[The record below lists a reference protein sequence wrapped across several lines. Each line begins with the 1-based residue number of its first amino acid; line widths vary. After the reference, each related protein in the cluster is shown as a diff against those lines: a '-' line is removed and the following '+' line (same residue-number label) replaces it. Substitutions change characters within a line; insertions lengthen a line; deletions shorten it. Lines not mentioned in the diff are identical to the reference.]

1 MRKINFT
8 KKAVIQAAA
17 VGAVSVCVW
26 LSCVSQNVGIG
37 QAYQAVSVDGNIVGY
52 VAKQVDV
59 YDAFREARR
68 ELSLESGE
76 RICVD
81 MECESASC
89 REPFRKLLSANEL
102 KRVFKGMIEEENAT
116 GKVRVY
122 TVAIE
127 DYRANFT
134 ALEDVTTFL
143 NRVKEPADVEQE
155 YTAEIGKSDS
165 HISGILSAKLTEV
178 NSAKSF
184 DTSDEKAEVSSERD
198 TDVSAALAVRAGVNA
213 QLVAIMEN
221 MSLDRTDRAVDTQ
234 GYADSDVTSDSDY
247 QTGILDMEFVEEI
260 EVFENYVAADEVS
273 DIDEQVVEV
282 TKEKESNKIYV
293 VESGDCL
300 SVIAM
305 DHDTTVSSIVAL
317 NGLSGADAMIRD
329 GQELIVAVPEPDLKI
344 RLTMGEVYEE
354 DYTADPVIIENDS
367 WYTTKEVIHQ
377 EGTTG
382 YRERNDVVVYENGI
396 EVSREMIHENVL
408 EESAA
413 AIIER
418 GTIIPPTYIK
428 PLAGGRYTSGFGRRW
443 GRMHKGVDWA
453 CPVGTTVYASCA
465 GTVIQASYSGGYGNN
480 VVISHPDGR
489 LTRYAHNSK
498 LLVHVGQHVEQGEAI
513 ALSGSTG
520 RSTGPHVH
528 FEIYINGSQVD
539 PLKYLNY

>member
-1 MRKINFT
+1 MKKINFT
-8 KKAVIQAAA
+8 KKAIIQAAA
-17 VGAVSVCVW
+17 VGAVSVCGV
-26 LSCVSQNVGIG
+26 LFGVSQEVGIG
-37 QAYQAVSVDGNIVGY
+37 QAYQAVSIDGNIVGY

-59 YDAFREARR
+59 GDAFREARR

-81 MECESASC
+81 MEWESVSC
-89 REPFRKLLSANEL
+89 REPFQKLLSASEL
-102 KRVFKGMIEEENAT
+102 KSAFKGMIEENAN

-143 NRVKEPADVEQE
+143 NRVKESADIEQE
-155 YTAEIGKSDS
+155 YTAEISKNDS
-165 HISGILSAKLTEV
+165 HISGILSAELTKVDGTE
-178 NSAKSF
+178 SF
-184 DTSDEKAEVSSERD
+184 EMTDEKADAASESDVD
-198 TDVSAALAVRAGVNA
+198 TSAAFAVRAGVNA
-213 QLVAIMEN
+213 ELVAIMEN
-221 MSLDRTDRAVDTQ
+221 ASVDATEKAVDAQ
-234 GYADSDVTSDSDY
+234 EAADSDVASDSDY
-247 QTGILDMEFVEEI
+247 QTGILDMDFVEEI
-260 EVFENYVAADEVS
+260 EVYENYVAADEVS
-273 DIDEQVVEV
+273 DIEEQVIEV

-305 DHDTTVSSIVAL
+305 DHDTTVSSIVEL

-367 WYTTKEVIHQ
+367 WYTTKEVVHQ

-408 EESAA
+408 EESEAA
-413 AIIER
+413 VIER

-465 GTVIQASYSGGYGNN
+465 GTVIQASYNGGYGNN

-498 LLVHVGQHVEQGEAI
+498 LLVRVGQHVEQGEPI
-513 ALSGSTG
+513 ALSGNTG

-528 FEIYINGSQVD
+528 FEIYVNGAAVD
-539 PLKYLNY
+539 PLKYLSY